1 MSEKSLEK
9 LLNSSTNGTH
19 RTITRHAREMDE
31 LLNLLQSALPED
43 LAGAIVA
50 ANIREQGELVV
61 LARSPAWAARLR
73 FEAAK
78 LLAAARTANE
88 SLSSCSVRVVRS

>member
-9 LLNSSTNGTH
+9 LLNSSTNGTL

-31 LLNLLQSALPED
+31 LLTLLQSALPED